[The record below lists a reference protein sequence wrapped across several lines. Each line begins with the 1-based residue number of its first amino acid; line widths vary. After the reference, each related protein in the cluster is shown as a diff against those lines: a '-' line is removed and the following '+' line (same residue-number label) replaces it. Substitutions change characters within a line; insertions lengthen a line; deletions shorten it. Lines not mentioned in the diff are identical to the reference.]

1 MLINVQPEAETG
13 VHWDPAEFPPE
24 WMTVGEILRLRAA
37 LEPARTAFIL
47 VAGDGSE
54 EVLTY
59 RDVDRMA
66 RAVAVTLGQR
76 EIRGERVLVSLVPGR
91 GYLAALYGC
100 LLAGAIAVPCAP
112 PGRRRRNVAL
122 GPIAMDAQP
131 RALITDA
138 YAHNTVARDVA
149 SARDAG
155 RMRTILIEEIDE
167 QVADSYQAP
176 FPRPHIA
183 LLQYTSGSTG
193 APKGVVIGHDNLL
206 ANARCIAEQCDLSRE
221 TVLAGWCPPYHDM
234 GLFGGIVGPVIV
246 GFPSVH
252 LSPLDFLL
260 NPRAWLEAITRHRAT
275 FAAGPN
281 FAYDLCVDRIPAE
294 DRAGLDLSSWACAIS
309 GGEAVRAATIDR
321 FAAAFA
327 PCGFREEAFWP
338 CYGMAES
345 TLFITGGSPDPGR
358 RQPPA
363 RRIVDAAQ
371 LARGQAAPARRGDPG
386 SRAVVGCG
394 TAARRHTI
402 RVVDPGT
409 RQPVLDGNVGEV
421 WVKGPSVAHG
431 YWRNPTATEATF
443 RATTPNCEGLYL
455 RTGDLGFQ
463 AGGELYI
470 VGRIKDLI
478 IIRGRNHSPDDI
490 ELTVRHSHPALRP
503 DGVAFALE
511 RGGAECLAIAH
522 EVDLGHP
529 DFDPA
534 QVAVAVRAAVAAE
547 HDIEAQVVALLPPK
561 TVPKTTSGKPQRAA
575 CRARFLTG
583 TLPTISVWERS
594 AAGDRDERAAGIS
607 PPGQPQVLA
616 EPSAERIEDWLA
628 GRLAGTLGTDP
639 RDVDVNR
646 PFADFGLDSVQGV
659 RIAADLTVLLGTS
672 LPATLV
678 WEHPTIAK
686 LATHLAALPR

>member
-1 MLINVQPEAETG
+1 MLIDAQPEAEEG
-13 VHWDPAEFPPE
+13 VHWDPAAFPPE

-66 RAVAVTLGQR
+66 RAVAVALGQR
-76 EIRGERVLVSLVPGR
+76 DIRGERVLVSLVPGR

-112 PGRRRRNVAL
+112 PGRRRRSVAL

-138 YAHNTVARDVA
+138 YVHGTVTRDVA
-149 SARDAG
+149 GAHDIG
-155 RMRTILIEEIDE
+155 GMRTILIEEIDE
-167 QVADSYQAP
+167 RIADRYQAP

-193 APKGVVIGHDNLL
+193 APKGVVIGHDNLI
-206 ANARCIAEQCDLSRE
+206 ANARCIAEKCGLSRD

-234 GLFGGIVGPVIV
+234 GLFGGIVGPVII

-252 LSPLDFLL
+252 LSPLDFLV
-260 NPRAWLEAITRHRAT
+260 NPRAWLEAMTRHRAT

-294 DRAGLDLSSWACAIS
+294 QRAGLDLSSWACAIS

-327 PCGFREEAFWP
+327 ACGFRKEVFRP

-345 TLFITGGSPDPGR
+345 TLFITGGGPEQGR
-358 RQPPA
+358 GQPPA
-363 RRIVDAAQ
+363 RRTVDAAQ
-371 LARGQAAPARRGDPG
+371 LTRGQAAPGRPGDPS
-386 SRAVVGCG
+386 SRTVVGCG

-402 RVVDPGT
+402 RVVDPDT
-409 RQPVLDGNVGEV
+409 RQPVPDGYVGEV

-431 YWRNPTATEATF
+431 YWRNPAATERTF

-455 RTGDLGFQ
+455 RTGDLGFR
-463 AGGELYI
+463 ADGELFI

-478 IIRGRNHSPDDI
+478 IIRGRNHSPDDV

-503 DGVAFALE
+503 DGVAFAVE
-511 RGGAECLAIAH
+511 RDGAECLAIAH
-522 EVDLGHP
+522 EADAGHP
-529 DFDPA
+529 DFDPVR
-534 QVAVAVRAAVAAE
+534 VAVAVRSAVAAE

-583 TLPTISVWERS
+583 TLPTISIWERS
-594 AAGDRDERAAGIS
+594 AAGNQEECTGGTS
-607 PPGQPQVLA
+607 LSGQPQVLA
-616 EPSAERIEDWLA
+616 VPSAERIEDWLA

-639 RDVDVNR
+639 RDADVNR

-659 RIAADLTVLLGTS
+659 RIAADLAVLLGTP

-686 LATHLAALPR
+686 LASHLAAVPR